1 MMRKLLFVWAA
12 VSLGAVIGCASLST
26 RNSEEITIRISNKAL
41 SGDLELNPSL
51 LKVKP
56 GQRVIWSNNTKYNI
70 RVQFEPETA
79 ESMSERPFFI
89 APLGAAR
96 GKFEAEGDYS
106 YTVIFSSDK
115 IFGEV
120 TGTVVVEDPDPQ
132 DAPDEIAPEHS
143 PSEETPADPYI
154 I

>member
-1 MMRKLLFVWAA
+1 MMRKLLFVWVAI
-12 VSLGAVIGCASLST
+12 SFGAVIGCASLST

-41 SGDLELNPSL
+41 SGDLELTPSL

-56 GQRVIWSNNTKYNI
+56 GQRVVWSNNTKYNI

-89 APLGAAR
+89 SPLGVAR

-115 IFGEV
+115 IFGQA
-120 TGTVVVEDPDPQ
+120 TGTVVVEDPGHQ
-132 DAPDEIAPEHS
+132 DAPHEIAPEHF